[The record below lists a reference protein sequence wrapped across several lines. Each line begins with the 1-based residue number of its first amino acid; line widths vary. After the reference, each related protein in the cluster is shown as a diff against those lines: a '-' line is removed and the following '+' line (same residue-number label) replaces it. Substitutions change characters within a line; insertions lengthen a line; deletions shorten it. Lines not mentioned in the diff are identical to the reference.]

1 MRIRRL
7 RIKICLVG
15 DRGVGK
21 TSLIQRYV
29 AGKFQEDEAGTL
41 GAHLYPVE
49 VDVPYGDRELVK
61 VKIAIFD
68 FMGEHAMRENFR
80 DAMFYGAH
88 GALPVCD
95 LGRRESLYSLLEWV
109 QDFSAVAGDVPLSI
123 VLNKADLGQGIE
135 VGMDE
140 MRWLRERFP
149 LVPTILTSAMNG
161 QGVEDAFNGIIGR
174 AVDHLLET
182 RQRSQA
188 NRLLRHRILA
198 LIARRENEAMSKGEL
213 IGAFKGTDP
222 KIVMDELDNLVILGL
237 LEQAEYGPDT
247 SVKTGSIPVSF
258 HFRLTETGRKAATE
272 PESEELVVDELA

>member
-29 AGKFQEDEAGTL
+29 AGKFQEDEPGTL

-49 VDVPYGDRELVK
+49 VDVPFGNREIVK
-61 VKIAIFD
+61 VKIALFD

-95 LGRRESLYSLLEWV
+95 LGRRESVYSLIDWV
-109 QDFSAVAGDVPLSI
+109 RDFSSVAGDVPVAI
-123 VLNKADLGQGIE
+123 VLNKADLGQDIAVGI
-135 VGMDE
+135 DE

-149 LVPTILTSAMNG
+149 TAPTTLTSALTG
-161 QGVEDAFNGIIGR
+161 QGVEDAFNGLITR
-174 AVDHLLET
+174 AVDHLLAT
-182 RQRSQA
+182 RERSQA
-188 NRLLRHRILA
+188 NRVLRHRILTS
-198 LIARRENEAMSKGEL
+198 IARRENLAMTKGEL
-213 IGAFKGTDP
+213 IGLFKSTDP
-222 KIVMDELDNLVILGL
+222 KVVMEELDTLVALEL
-237 LEQAEYGPDT
+237 LEQQEYAPGDP
-247 SVKTGSIPVSF
+247 VKTESIPVSF
-258 HFRLTETGRKAATE
+258 HFRLTEAGEKAAAE
-272 PESEELVVDELA
+272 PESEDLVVDEIA